1 MFVCAL
7 VSFGGGPEGPG
18 PILSAV
24 QLLWIHIIMDIGTLA
39 LAMDPASPVL
49 LDRNPNKMDLLTLI
63 FDMFVFAE
71 IFNSVNCRRLDRK
84 LNVLDVE
91 ELAFDV
97 TYMGAREWCI
107 SIALGCVSPL
117 LGALIH
123 FIPDEICES
132 AFKELQ
138 LLLPEPESLNLSKR

>member
-1 MFVCAL
+1 MATIFIFHF
-7 VSFGGGPEGPG
+7 FGSQ
-18 PILSAV
+18 ILGFHHMTILLYHNDIV
-24 QLLWIHIIMDIGTLA
+24 Q
-39 LAMDPASPVL
+39 
-49 LDRNPNKMDLLTLI
+49 TLI

-91 ELAFDV
+91 ELVFHGHHRHWFVPSPAFAFDV